1 MPRDRERGAAR
12 QSKRYRAGRD
22 AGTAQGGMWGST
34 TLHLSML
41 AVASLALYA
50 RALENDFVTDDV
62 LQLRN
67 NPFLTSYRYIPQLF
81 RSNVWDFIHQ
91 RSNYYRPLHMLI
103 SMGEYHLFGWH
114 AWAYHLVNLLLNF
127 AAIAAAYF
135 LIRGLADAGVAFWT
149 CLFFAFHPI
158 HTEVVVWI
166 AALPELLCAL
176 CLFTG
181 VWLYHRARNG
191 IHPVRNYGIAAA
203 VFFVGLFCK
212 ETTLVFPA
220 LLAAYEFFYR
230 RESLR
235 SIALGFRRWLPYLC
249 AIAIYTVVRLKALG
263 TFAPTAAKY
272 TRWQIVLS
280 APVLLCQY
288 LLKALWPVNM
298 NYFYHFTPQ
307 NHVGVEVIASLALIG
322 ALVVAMFEL
331 RQVQPLL
338 AFALAW
344 FFIVIAPVLDCARVG
359 ENVFTER
366 YLYIPSLGICIFA
379 GWTWIR
385 CTARASPKMVL
396 AFGAPALAVL
406 LILSCVLIERRVPD
420 WSSDLRLYQKTA
432 LQSPDAFLIQSDL
445 GSTYYYAGQYEA
457 AIAPLERSLALRPDS
472 TVGHLYLV
480 LAYSSLGDEQDAQV
494 HLAEA
499 ERMATPE
506 DAPWSLFAQA
516 YANMKEWDRAIEC
529 DRREI
534 ELEPDNPVLYTA
546 LAEALQENGQTQES
560 IAAFRRAIQ
569 MNPDFLDPSTNL
581 AITLAEQ
588 GDMNDAVDTLV
599 SALRSN
605 PKGVH
610 ADAGWFN
617 LGNIYAHNREWNE
630 AAAAYQHAL
639 DLNPDLGAARERLES
654 VEAQAGASHR

>member
-1 MPRDRERGAAR
+1 MSRDRERGAAR
-12 QSKRYRAGRD
+12 QSKRDAAGRD
-22 AGTAQGGMWGST
+22 SATAEAGAWGST
-34 TLHLSML
+34 TLHLSIL

-50 RALENDFVTDDV
+50 GALENDFVTDDV

-81 RSNVWDFIHQ
+81 RSNVWDFLHQ

-103 SMGEYHLFGWH
+103 SMGEYHVFGWH

-127 AAIAAAYF
+127 AAISAAYF
-135 LIRGLADAGVAFWT
+135 LIRGLADARLAFWA

-181 VWLYHRARNG
+181 VRLYHTARNG
-191 IHPVRNYGIAAA
+191 IQPVRNYGMATA

-220 LLAAYEFFYR
+220 LLLAYEFFYR

-235 SIALGFRRWLPYLC
+235 SIALGFRRFLPYLC
-249 AIAIYTVVRLKALG
+249 AIAIYIAVRLRALG
-263 TFAPTAAKY
+263 TFAPTAARF

-298 NYFYHFTPQ
+298 NYFYSFTPQ
-307 NHVGVEVIASLALIG
+307 NHVGVEVIASVALIG
-322 ALVVAMFEL
+322 ALVAAMFRL
-331 RQVQPLL
+331 RQVQGLL

-344 FFIVIAPVLDCARVG
+344 FFVVIAPVLDCARVG

-379 GWTWIR
+379 GWAWIQF
-385 CTARASPKMVL
+385 TARASRKMTL
-396 AFGAPALAVL
+396 AGAAPALVML
-406 LILSCVLIERRVPD
+406 LILCGVLIVRRVPD

-432 LQSPDAFLIQSDL
+432 LQSPEAFLIQSDL
-445 GSTYYYAGQYEA
+445 GSSYYYAGQYEA
-457 AIAPLERSLALRPDS
+457 AIAPLERSLALRPNS
-472 TVGHLYLV
+472 SLGHLYLV
-480 LAYSSLGDEQDAQV
+480 LAFSNLGDEPDAKVQ
-494 HLAEA
+494 LAEA
-499 ERMATPE
+499 ERLATPN
-506 DAPWSLFAQA
+506 DASWSLFAQA
-516 YANMKEWDRAIEC
+516 YANLKQWDRAIEC
-529 DRREI
+529 DRKEM
-534 ELEPDNPVLYTA
+534 ELEPENPVLYTA
-546 LAEALQENGQTQES
+546 LAEALQEKGQTQES

-569 MNPDFLDPSTNL
+569 LNPDFLDPSTNL

-654 VEAQAGASHR
+654 VEAQAGASQR